1 MKWFKNFIVKLFGG
15 IKVISKTDLQKLIST
30 GDKWID
36 KLDTDKNGY
45 IDIKELIDFIKKG
58 SN

>member
-15 IKVISKTDLQKLIST
+15 VKVISKKELQTLINT

-36 KLDTDKNGY
+36 KIDTDKNGY
-45 IDIKELIDFIKKG
+45 IDIKEIYDYITGKK
-58 SN
+58 

>member
-15 IKVISKTDLQKLIST
+15 IKVISKKDLQTLINT

-36 KLDTDKNGY
+36 KIDTDKNGY
-45 IDIKELIDFIKKG
+45 IDIKELMNFIKKG